1 MVSNYGTFM
10 AVVEKP
16 CAVSC
21 GTDGRVL
28 LAWGQRGRSVR
39 MQTMSISKF
48 KATCLAALERV
59 RKTGE
64 PLLITKR
71 GVPMA
76 QVLPAPPPAPHAES
90 AFGCMAGTAEEV
102 EDIVAPLLAEE
113 WEVLR

>member
-1 MVSNYGTFM
+1 PWSVTMVCLWPYG
-10 AVVEKP
+10 EKP

-90 AFGCMAGTAEEV
+90 AFGCMAGTPAEDTEPA
-102 EDIVAPLLAEE
+102 APPL
-113 WEVLR
+113 